1 MSRSTAIITASFAP
15 DLERCRLLCE
25 TIDKHVTGFSKHY
38 ILVEHND
45 VGLFRQ
51 LEGANRVI
59 VDEMDLFPKWIRAYP
74 DPFYLGRRRVWLSLR
89 TLPLRGW
96 HAQQLRRIAI
106 AGKITDDALFYCDS
120 DVAFMKPFDC
130 ASLWQGADLRL
141 FRRDNELLDN
151 VPGDQHLWADNAAM
165 LLGIRDAPL
174 LPHGY
179 VGTLIAWRRDRLL
192 GMCRRIEEV
201 NSMHWLQA
209 IGRHRRFSECTIYG
223 HFADD
228 VEKLDGHFVDTRDLC
243 KVHWFA
249 PAPTEAEF
257 RDFIKDMLPHQAAI
271 AIQSFIGADIGYVR
285 RLIGE

>member
-1 MSRSTAIITASFAP
+1 MSRRTAIITASFAP

-45 VGLFRQ
+45 VSLFKQ
-51 LEGANRVI
+51 LESPHRVI
-59 VDEMDLFPKWIRAYP
+59 IDEMDLFPKWIRAYP
-74 DPFYLGRRRVWLSLR
+74 DPFYFGQRRIWLSLR

-106 AGKITDDALFYCDS
+106 GEKIGEDALFYCDS
-120 DVAFMKPFDC
+120 DVAFLKPFDC
-130 ASLWQGADLRL
+130 ASLWRDDDLRL
-141 FRRDNELLDN
+141 FRRDNELLDK

-165 LLGIRDAPL
+165 LLGIKDAPL
-174 LPHGY
+174 PPHGY
-179 VGTLIAWRRDRLL
+179 VGTLIAWRRDRVL

-201 NSMHWLQA
+201 SGLHWLEA
-209 IGRHRRFSECTIYG
+209 IGRRRRFSECTIYG

-228 VEKLDGHFVDTRDLC
+228 VERLAGHFIDTRDLC

-257 RDFIKDMLPHQAAI
+257 RAFIADMEPHQAAVG
-271 AIQSFIGADIGYVR
+271 IQSFIGADIAYVR

>member
-1 MSRSTAIITASFAP
+1 MTRSTAIITASFAP

-25 TIDKHVTGFSKHY
+25 TIDTHVTGFSKHY
-38 ILVEHND
+38 ILVEHAD
-45 VGLFRQ
+45 VSLFKH
-51 LEGANRVI
+51 LESANRVV
-59 VDEMDLFPKWIRAYP
+59 VDENDLFPNWIRAFP

-106 AGKITDDALFYCDS
+106 AGNVNEDALFYCDS
-120 DVAFMKPFDC
+120 DVAFLKPFDC
-130 ASLWQGADLRL
+130 AALWQ
-141 FRRDNELLDN
+141 
-151 VPGDQHLWADNAAM
+151 LWADNAAI
-165 LLGIRDAPL
+165 LLGINDAPV

-179 VGTLIAWRRDRLL
+179 VGTLIAWRRDRVL

-201 NSMHWLQA
+201 SAMHWMQA
-209 IGRHRRFSECTIYG
+209 IGRSRRFSECTIYG

-228 VEKLDGHFVDTRDLC
+228 MQKLAGHFIDTRDLC
-243 KVHWFA
+243 KVYWFA

-257 RDFIKDMLPHQAAI
+257 RKFIADMEPHQTAI
-271 AIQSFIGADIGYVR
+271 GMQSFIGTDIDYVR

>member
-1 MSRSTAIITASFAP
+1 MSRSAAIITASFAP

-25 TIDKHVTGFSKHY
+25 TIDKHVTGFTKHY
-38 ILVEHND
+38 ILVEHSD
-45 VGLFRQ
+45 VGLFKQ
-51 LEGANRVI
+51 LESPRRVI

-74 DPFYLGRRRVWLSLR
+74 DPFYFGKRRVWLSLR

-106 AGKITDDALFYCDS
+106 ADKIADDALFYCDS
-120 DVAFMKPFDC
+120 DVAFLKPFDC
-130 ASLWQGADLRL
+130 AALWRGDDLRL
-141 FRRDNELLDN
+141 FRRDDELLGN
-151 VPGDQHLWADNAAM
+151 LPGDQQLWADNAAM
-165 LLGIRDAPL
+165 LLGIKGPV

-192 GMCRRIEEV
+192 GMCRRIEDV
-201 NSMHWLQA
+201 ASVHWLQA

-228 VEKLDGHFVDTRDLC
+228 VEKLVGHFVDTRDLC

-257 RDFIKDMLPHQAAI
+257 REFIAEMEPHQAAVG
-271 AIQSFIGADIGYVR
+271 IQSFIGADIAYVR